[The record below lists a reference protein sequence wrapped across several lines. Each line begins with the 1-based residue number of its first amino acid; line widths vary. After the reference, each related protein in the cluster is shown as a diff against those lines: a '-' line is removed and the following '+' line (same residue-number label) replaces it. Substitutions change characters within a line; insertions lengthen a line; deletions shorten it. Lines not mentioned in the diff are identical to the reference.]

1 MIFDKLNLNY
11 IHRWHY
17 QQMHWQGLCSFK
29 CIHQRGTF
37 WPYLHSLFS
46 DASFQNNTF
55 LSHIFNV
62 QVKYHV
68 EHCKNTLYE
77 NELTLGNIVVADCVL
92 ERFMETKGACL
103 QKVSFKLLGVGFI
116 KKGILCQNEM
126 WSIATAPSNHTL
138 WSYSVC
144 PPSDSLHFITILKP
158 LFVPFHLPWNA
169 LKCLC
174 IWISFIIFCS
184 ASFYQKKGCNH

>member
-1 MIFDKLNLNY
+1 M
-11 IHRWHY
+11 
-17 QQMHWQGLCSFK
+17 
-29 CIHQRGTF
+29 
-37 WPYLHSLFS
+37 
-46 DASFQNNTF
+46 
-55 LSHIFNV
+55 

-126 WSIATAPSNHTL
+126 WSIVTAPLNCTL
-138 WSYSVC
+138 
-144 PPSDSLHFITILKP
+144 
-158 LFVPFHLPWNA
+158 
-169 LKCLC
+169 
-174 IWISFIIFCS
+174 
-184 ASFYQKKGCNH
+184 